1 MDDRTS
7 RTILVAGAGIAGL
20 TAALA
25 FARRGFKVEL
35 FERTKNFEDF
45 GAGIQL
51 SPNAT
56 RILQQLGVLD
66 GLGGRAVAPEAI
78 VLKDGASLRELAR
91 VPLGKAAEA
100 RWGAPYLV
108 THRAELHR
116 TLVECVSMHPQI
128 RLRAG
133 SAARSQAAKPASAAM
148 AMAAPIV
155 PLMVVLPRFILKG
168 CA

>member
-100 RWGAPYLV
+100 RWGAWAEAVRNSSFARRVFRPLV
-108 THRAELHR
+108 VRVQVTQCARGARIRASNAATEGIAR
-116 TLVECVSMHPQI
+116 TV
-128 RLRAG
+128 G
-133 SAARSQAAKPASAAM
+133 
-148 AMAAPIV
+148 
-155 PLMVVLPRFILKG
+155 G
-168 CA
+168 